1 MASILHIGL
10 VGPLPPPS
18 GGMANQTLQ
27 LAKLLRQENIQVE
40 VIQTNAAY
48 EPEWIGKIPVLRA
61 LFRLVIYIIN
71 LWKAA
76 TKVDV
81 FHIMANS
88 GWSWHLFKVPAVWIA
103 KLRGVPTIINYRGG
117 EAEKFFS
124 QSFKYVKPTLN
135 ASSCVVVPS

>member
-27 LAKLLRQENIQVE
+27 LAKLLKQENIQVE